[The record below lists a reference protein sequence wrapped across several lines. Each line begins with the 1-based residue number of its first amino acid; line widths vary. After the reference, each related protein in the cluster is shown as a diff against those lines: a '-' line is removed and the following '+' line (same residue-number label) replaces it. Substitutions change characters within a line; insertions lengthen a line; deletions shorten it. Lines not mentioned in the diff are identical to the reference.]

1 MKDTLYLRFLFGI
14 YTRYKYLMTKQPE
27 KGQTL
32 CIWIPMLQIRLEILR
47 NPNLQNTPVVL
58 LNPKKINRRTVW
70 QCSKE
75 ALEMGI
81 YLNQPVSQAFSFCQN
96 LTVLEPDLDYYNSME
111 INISGTL
118 SRLSPEIE
126 SAGDGRFFVNVDGL
140 QHLHKFRP
148 DRIRENVHRQFGQFP
163 DSLVLSLIHI

>member
-96 LTVLEPDLDYYNSME
+96 LATKRFVVSVVAPPSAATSAWDANAKAAK
-111 INISGTL
+111 
-118 SRLSPEIE
+118 SPAEVP
-126 SAGDGRFFVNVDGL
+126 A
-140 QHLHKFRP
+140 HA
-148 DRIRENVHRQFGQFP
+148 
-163 DSLVLSLIHI
+163 